1 MAFQMLFTIG
11 IGVFLGMYLDE
22 EFKGDGLILAL
33 VSLVFVF
40 ISIYLGI
47 KDLIFKK

>member
-22 EFKGDGLILAL
+22 KFDGDGLILAL
-33 VSLVFVF
+33 VSLFFVFV
-40 ISIYLGI
+40 SIYLGI
-47 KDLIFKK
+47 KDLIIKK